1 MLRKAFRL
9 ALFLWAS
16 LALTAGQNP
25 ADQKPAQNAP
35 PADQGAAP
43 KTEEN
48 APPASPS
55 AVAVPAI
62 APVDPKTFVIG
73 AEDTLLIQVWREP
86 ELTRPVL
93 VRPDG
98 KINLPLIREIQA
110 AGRTPDQLAADLQK
124 ALGEY
129 IKNPEVTVTVNQVN
143 SKKYYVTGEVGRT
156 GAFPLVVPTHV
167 LDALT
172 NAGGFREFANTKK
185 IVVLRNGERLKFNYK
200 EVIKGKNP
208 EQNILLENGD
218 YIIVP

>member
-1 MLRKAFRL
+1 MI
-9 ALFLWAS
+9 LFLGAGF
-16 LALTAGQNP
+16 ALSAGQNP
-25 ADQKPAQNAP
+25 ADQKPAQSTR
-35 PADQGAAP
+35 PADQDQGKGEKP
-43 KTEEN
+43 DEN

-86 ELTRPVL
+86 EFSRPVL

-98 KINLPLIREIQA
+98 KITLPLIKEIQA

-124 ALGEY
+124 ALAEY
-129 IKNPEVTVTVNQVN
+129 IKNPEVSVTVNQVN
-143 SKKYYVTGEVGRT
+143 SRKYYITGEVGHP
-156 GAFPLVVPTHV
+156 GAFPLVVPTRV

-172 NAGGFREFANTKK
+172 TAGGFREFANTKK
-185 IVVLRNGERLKFNYK
+185 ITILRNGERLKFNYK